1 MSGEYRSRRMAER
14 SDRDLLTAWGGGDL
28 QAGRALFDRH
38 FDSLHRFFHTK
49 TENGVEDLIQQT
61 LLACVEGRARFRGDS
76 SFRTYMFQVAR
87 FQLYAHYRARN
98 REREFDCNLLSATE
112 LAESPSAALVRQ
124 EDARLLLQ
132 ALRTIPIDAQM
143 VLELWFWEELTG
155 PEIAEVLGIAEPT
168 VRSRL
173 RRALE
178 RLREQLEVVA
188 VGTASSL
195 QTDDD
200 LQRWAGRLRA
210 AVDGKE

>member
-1 MSGEYRSRRMAER
+1 MLD
-14 SDRDLLTAWGGGDL
+14 DRPDRELLILWGDGDLL
-28 QAGRALFDRH
+28 AGRALFDRH
-38 FDSLHRFFHTK
+38 FDSLHRFFRTK
-49 TENGVEDLIQQT
+49 SDDGVEDLIQQT

-98 REREFDCNLLSATE
+98 RERDFDFELLSATA

-124 EDARLLLQ
+124 EDARFLLH
-132 ALRTIPIDAQM
+132 ALRTIPVDAQI
-143 VLELWFWEELTG
+143 VLELWFWEEMCG
-155 PEIAEVLGIAEPT
+155 AEIAEVLGIAEAT

-173 RRALE
+173 RRALI
-178 RLREQLEVVA
+178 RLREQLEA
-188 VGTASSL
+188 IAGGSTAAL

-210 AVDGKE
+210 VIDGNE